1 MEESKMKR
9 TIFIMLLSTLLFSC
23 NNSEKEPEREGMNT
37 ANMSRAMEALEKE
50 DIAEMTY
57 WIGKE
62 IDANPENGYAFAQLA
77 WADVINEEYGNAI
90 THATT
95 ALKHLPKKD
104 KEYVG
109 FSYASRAAAYNH
121 LEQYDKALADYNA
134 AVKAEPENAGRFY
147 QRGEF
152 HYGRKQYDLSDKDF
166 KKCIRMKPG
175 EPMGYVAM
183 GRNAKMQGHHEEAVK
198 LYNKAIELQDDYS
211 VAYAFRAESYIALGR
226 FEEAAADVVTSLSI
240 DGGDKAFQH
249 MRELG
254 DSSYATIVSRLKV
267 QLKVEP
273 NNPYWFYCLGVVS
286 EDAGRYESAI
296 ESYRQAIAKD
306 KDADLYDAV
315 ARCYQKMGR
324 YNDALQN
331 INMAIELVPDD
342 LEYRERRYGIYYELK
357 KREAL
362 FKEIEYCI
370 EQEPDNAWYYHERG
384 WFKDLY
390 GDVDGAIEDLTAS
403 ITLDP
408 SYAYNY
414 LVRGCAYRR
423 IGDMTA
429 AKKDF
434 RRCIDL
440 DTADMEEMSC
450 AYFAYH
456 YLGDDITAIRLLD
469 TVLRNDNE
477 GNLYDAACLYSLMGD
492 KEEAINYLRL
502 AFEHGFN
509 RFTHIERD
517 DDLDNIRNEKEFK
530 QLIETYRKYKNR
542 DKAKNGKQSIQYI
555 QRTAII
561 PFNHRNGINEVKCT
575 VNGLP
580 LYFIFDTG
588 ASDITISSVEA
599 AFMLKNGYLS
609 DKDVIGSKAYRTA
622 SGDIIA
628 GTVVNLKKITIGKLE
643 LENVHASVMKGQSAP
658 LLLGQSALS
667 RLGRI
672 EIDNQQHAIRIT
684 YSTSNK

>member
-9 TIFIMLLSTLLFSC
+9 TILIMLLSTLLLSC
-23 NNSEKEPEREGMNT
+23 NNSEKELEREGMNS

-77 WADVINEEYGNAI
+77 WADVITEEYGNAI

-95 ALKHLPKKD
+95 ALEHLPKKD

-109 FSYASRAAAYNH
+109 FAYASRAAAYNH

-134 AVKAEPENAGRFY
+134 AVKAEPDNAGRFY

-152 HYGRKQYDLSDKDF
+152 LFSRKEYKLSDKDF
-166 KKCIRMKPG
+166 KECIRIKPG
-175 EPMGYVAM
+175 EPLGYVAM
-183 GRNAKMQGHHEEAVK
+183 GRNAKMQGHHEEAVA
-198 LYNKAIELQDDYS
+198 LYDKAIGLQDDYS
-211 VAYAFRAESYIALGR
+211 SAYAFRAESYIALGR

-240 DGGDKAFQH
+240 DGGDKAFRH

-267 QLKVEP
+267 QLNMEP

-286 EDAGRYESAI
+286 EDAERYDSAI
-296 ESYRQAIAKD
+296 EYYGQAIAKD
-306 KDADLYDAV
+306 KDAALYDAA
-315 ARCYQKMGR
+315 ARCYQKMGK

-331 INMAIELVPDD
+331 INMAIELAPDD
-342 LEYRERRYGIYYELK
+342 LEYRERRYGIYYELN

-370 EQEPDNAWYYHERG
+370 EREPDNAWYYHERG

-390 GDVDGAIEDLTAS
+390 GDVNGAIEDLTAS

-414 LVRGCAYRR
+414 LVRGCAYRKL
-423 IGDMTA
+423 GNMTA
-429 AKKDF
+429 AQKDF
-434 RRCIDL
+434 SRCIDM
-440 DTADMEEMSC
+440 DTTDMEELSC
-450 AYFAYH
+450 AHFAYH
-456 YLGDDITAIRLLD
+456 YLGDDVNAIRLLD
-469 TVLRNDNE
+469 TVLRYDYV

-492 KEEAINYLRL
+492 KEQAINYIRL
-502 AFEHGFN
+502 ALEHGYN
-509 RFTHIERD
+509 RFTHIEKD
-517 DDLDNIRNEKEFK
+517 DDMDNIRNEKEFK
-530 QLIETYRKYKNR
+530 QLIETYRKNQNR
-542 DKAKNGKQSIQYI
+542 DNAKNEKHSIQYV
-555 QRTAII
+555 QRTTNI
-561 PFNHRNGINEVKCT
+561 PFNHRNGVNEVKCT

-622 SGDIIA
+622 SGDIVA
-628 GTVVNLKKITIGKLE
+628 GTVVNLKKITIGEVE
-643 LENVHASVMKGQSAP
+643 LENVHASVVKGQTAP
-658 LLLGQSALS
+658 LLLGQSALGK
-667 RLGRI
+667 LGKI
-672 EIDNQQHAIRIT
+672 EIDNHQQAIRIT
-684 YSTSNK
+684 YSKAE